1 MRSQPYLDDLEEI
14 VPSRYSMVVGVSKR
28 ARQLMEENFVSPYPE
43 VTKPVSVAMWEMK
56 ENKIKLIE
64 RPAEKKEE
72 TPSRMVQEFDDLDS

>member
-1 MRSQPYLDDLEEI
+1 MRIQPYLDDLEEI
-14 VPSRYSMVVGVSKR
+14 VPSRYSMVIGVSKR
-28 ARQLMEENFVSPYPE
+28 ARKLMEENVASPYPG

-72 TPSRMVQEFDDLDS
+72 TPSRRVQEFEDLDS